1 MHPLSDPIFINIS
14 EATLNGSKSNEV
26 RNYMIVKSL
35 KIQNFRCICDETLP
49 CEQLTVLVGR
59 NGSGKSAFLHALNAF
74 YNANSRYT
82 EEDFYARDTSQDIII
97 TVTFNDLTDEERTLF
112 QKYVEGEHLTVE
124 KVMTWPAVKG
134 AQKYYGTSLQNPEF
148 ETFRTAT
155 GANLRVEY
163 NKLRSLDK
171 YSSLPTYSNRDQAQ
185 EALSDWEMSN
195 PTNCVRQRD
204 NGQFF
209 GFKEV
214 GEAHL
219 ERWTRFLFV
228 PAVREATEDAIEA
241 RGSALTDIMDLV
253 VRSVLSQ
260 RADIRALQED
270 TQEKYEALFDPS
282 NIPEL
287 QSLGGELTST
297 LKMYVPDTYV
307 QLTWISGQGIEIPM
321 PKADIKLVEDEYPS
335 SVSHT
340 GHGLQRAFILTMLQ
354 HLALVQ
360 IPKQETEAV
369 SGTATERAEFK
380 IPNLILGI
388 EEPELYQHPN
398 RQRHLSKIFQKLA
411 TGSIKGVAE
420 KTQIICSTHSPLFI
434 EIDRFHSLR
443 ILRKEP
449 GEQGKP
455 KRTKVLWTTLDEVA
469 RIIEKADGKPDG
481 TYTGE
486 TLQPRLKT
494 LMTPWM
500 NEGFFADVAV
510 LVEGEEDR
518 AAIIG
523 AAYVMGVDL
532 ESIGI
537 SVIPC
542 LGKSN
547 LDRPIAIF
555 SKLGITTYAIWDSD
569 EGEKDVKPED
579 NHRLLRLF
587 GKTIEDW
594 PNIIEDNFACFKCT
608 LTKTLRTE
616 IGEPLYDSALNSC
629 CERLCLGKKK
639 HAVKNPMVIQ
649 EILNAAQSQGQSS
662 KTINEIVTR
671 ILALAK

>member
-1 MHPLSDPIFINIS
+1 MDLTFIDIS
-14 EATLNGSKSNEV
+14 ESTTNGSKSDEV
-26 RNYMIVKSL
+26 SEHMIIKSL
-35 KIQNFRCICDETLP
+35 RVRNFRCICDETLP

-59 NGSGKSAFLHALNAF
+59 NGSGKSAFLHALDAF
-74 YNANSRYT
+74 YNANARYT
-82 EEDFYARDTSQDIII
+82 EEDFYAQDTLQDIII
-97 TVTFNDLTDEERTLF
+97 TVTFSDLTEEEKILF
-112 QKYVEGEHLTVE
+112 QKYVEGQDLTVE
-124 KVMTWPAVKG
+124 KVMAWPAARG

-148 ETFRTAT
+148 ESFRTAT
-155 GANLRVEY
+155 GPNLRAEY

-171 YSSLPTYSNRDQAQ
+171 YSSLPPYSNRDEA
-185 EALSDWEMSN
+185 EKALSDWETSN
-195 PTNCVRQRD
+195 SPYCVRQRD
-204 NGQFF
+204 DGQFF

-219 ERWTRFLFV
+219 ERHTRFLFI
-228 PAVREATEDAIEA
+228 PAVREAAEDATEG

-253 VRSVLSQ
+253 VRGVLSQ
-260 RADIRALQED
+260 REDIRALQEE
-270 TQEKYEALFDPS
+270 TQGKYEALFDPS

-287 QSLGGELTST
+287 QSLGGELTNT
-297 LKMYVPDTYV
+297 LKTYVPDTYV
-307 QLTWISGQGIEIPM
+307 QLTWISGQGIEVPL
-321 PKADIKLVEDEYPS
+321 PRADIKLVEDEYAS

-340 GHGLQRAFILTMLQ
+340 GHGLQRTFILTMLQ
-354 HLALVQ
+354 HLALAQ
-360 IPKQETEAV
+360 IPRQETEVIPGA
-369 SGTATERAEFK
+369 AAEKVAFK
-380 IPNLILGI
+380 MPNLILGI

-411 TGSIKGVAE
+411 MGSIKGVAE

-434 EIDRFHSLR
+434 DIDRFDSLR
-443 ILRKEP
+443 VLRKKP

-469 RIIEKADGKPDG
+469 RIVEKADGKPEG

-486 TLQPRLKT
+486 TLKPRLQT

-523 AAYVMGVDL
+523 AAYAMELDL
-532 ESIGI
+532 ESMGI
-537 SVIPC
+537 TVIPC
-542 LGKSN
+542 HGKSN
-547 LDRPIAIF
+547 LDRPIAILG
-555 SKLGITTYAIWDSD
+555 KLGIPTYAMWDSD
-569 EGEKDVKPED
+569 KGDKDAKPED

-587 GKTIEDW
+587 GQPIEDW
-594 PNIIEDNFACFKCT
+594 PDMIGDNFACFRCDLTNT
-608 LTKTLRTE
+608 LCTE
-616 IGEPLYDSALNSC
+616 ISESLYDSALNSC

-639 HAVKNPMVIQ
+639 YAVKNPIVIQ
-649 EILNAAQSQGQSS
+649 EILKVAQSQGQSS
-662 KTINEIVTR
+662 KTINEIVSR